1 MKSLSLVIKTLQKKG
16 RTWGATLPN
25 HPAEFCWQSQACPG
39 SSFSRIND
47 GFVLIQSFSR
57 DESHGTTWRSYLMP
71 PPWRREPPGEYVS
84 LWVSFT
90 PLPQQDIWPSHI
102 PDGALWGHFTTEWV
116 IFGYWWFLQPHRLCY
131 NRELSITNC
140 TLFPGLWW
148 CSWQQRSAVL
158 YQMNTS
164 THILWGLKPLPWLP
178 WGFIYSQSGGNNND
192 AKITSYFE
200 G

>member
-47 GFVLIQSFSR
+47 GFVLIQSF
-57 DESHGTTWRSYLMP
+57 
-71 PPWRREPPGEYVS
+71 
-84 LWVSFT
+84 